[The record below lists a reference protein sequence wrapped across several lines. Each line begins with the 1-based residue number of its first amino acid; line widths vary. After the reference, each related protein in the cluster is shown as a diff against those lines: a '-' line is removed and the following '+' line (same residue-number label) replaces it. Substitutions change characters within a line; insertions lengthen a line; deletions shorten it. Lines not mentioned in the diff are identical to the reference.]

1 MFCSFSYCK
10 DSERCFSVKS
20 LMIIKFYSAIKTTYS
35 DPSPPLLLALSY
47 PYSAGFMQK
56 DSRFAHL
63 FCSPN
68 IIYIIKTLQYCVFC
82 RLFCIFAKIIE

>member
-10 DSERCFSVKS
+10 DSESCLSVKS
-20 LMIIKFYSAIKTTYS
+20 LIIIKFYSAIKTTYS

-56 DSRFAHL
+56 GGRFAHL
-63 FCSPN
+63 FCSL
-68 IIYIIKTLQYCVFC
+68 TLF
-82 RLFCIFAKIIE
+82 I